1 MKSIALLVV
10 LGLSITVGNGF
21 QEPAAQVPSAAASRP
36 AQSSE
41 EAQPS
46 RSDSRS
52 SELNSAIF
60 DSIRAEAAQTDAT
73 VIVVSHLGDGESNFR
88 LHNRRLHNA
97 RERFTYSGAAF
108 PRERVLVAAGERVF
122 GRGTVEVFVHGELR
136 WVVEFRRGEDFL
148 VDCCDEFPE
157 YFPWRRQDPLVRL

>member
-10 LGLSITVGNGF
+10 LGLSIAVGNGF
-21 QEPAAQVPSAAASRP
+21 QEPAAQAPSAP
-36 AQSSE
+36 ATQPKHSSE
-41 EAQPS
+41 KAQPI

-60 DSIRAEAAQTDAT
+60 DSLRAEATQTDAT
-73 VIVVSHLGDGESNFR
+73 VFVVSHLGDGESTMR

-97 RERFTYSGAAF
+97 RERFTYSGGAY
-108 PRERVLVAAGERVF
+108 PREKVLVAAGERVS
-122 GRGTVEVFVHGELR
+122 GRGTIEVFVGGELR
-136 WVVEFRRGEDFL
+136 WVVEFRRGEDFF

-157 YFPWRRQDPLVRL
+157 YFPWRRQGPLVRL